1 MCFAAKNS
9 VVPLRKAAVRIGSGV
24 SVSRPEGDT
33 RPTQRTHCRIG
44 PVYIWVA
51 SPAPREPYGSGIVI
65 KLACECI
72 VGPLGFQN
80 TGEWT
85 TIPEKST
92 EMIIIDDMS
101 VFHLQAKVLLELHTR
116 TGQKHTAPPVSYQT
130 AHPHFLV
137 GDMAYHIA
145 GLHIMYK
152 LTVAGAGAFGAVHL
166 LAPSLFSMF
175 PGFAVGT
182 PYAFS
187 DMFIGSA
194 FGGFAI
200 CSALALKSKDPD
212 AWWPIMQMQKVRI
225 ALWRHAEA
233 CVSPSA
239 HRAHS
244 RPA

>member
-1 MCFAAKNS
+1 M
-9 VVPLRKAAVRIGSGV
+9 
-24 SVSRPEGDT
+24 
-33 RPTQRTHCRIG
+33 
-44 PVYIWVA
+44 
-51 SPAPREPYGSGIVI
+51 I
-65 KLACECI
+65 KLARECI

-80 TGEWT
+80 TGDWT
-85 TIPEKST
+85 TIPAKST
-92 EMIIIDDMS
+92 EMINIDDMS
-101 VFHLQAKVLLELHTR
+101 VFHLQAKVLLELHQNRQNR
-116 TGQKHTAPPVSYQT
+116 TKTHSPPVSYQT
-130 AHPHFLV
+130 AHPHFLD
-137 GDMAYHIA
+137 GDMAYHQA